1 MCPPTASD
9 SPHRLDGWKAIGRFL
24 GRDARTAQRWAQGRQ
39 LPVRHIAGDGHSVFA
54 WAHELQTWLN
64 GTKEAAEPRIAQ
76 PGAAR
81 APGLLVLPFE
91 FRGPGGSDR
100 AFVGDAVSAEVLNRL
115 AVAPLRDL
123 RVLSWTTSRAFAQ
136 SPKRADQIA
145 EDLGVRY
152 LVEGGVADIG
162 SHWSVDV
169 RVVDALDDRVVL
181 ADRFKADGKDVLRLH
196 TTIAEAVSGHLSL
209 SLAGSMLEPF
219 WNDPVDPAAFL
230 AYVGSWRAYT
240 AGHDDGGLRRAVD
253 LAGEAIRLDP
263 AFTPA
268 YALRGLALNFYNN
281 YIRYADASLDAETR
295 AMARHAMDAGPR
307 LATSNILDALVA
319 TYFDRDWDRSDE
331 RYRFVLD
338 RLPSEAH
345 ARRNL
350 AFNLS
355 LRGRMDEAQ
364 AELDLAG
371 SVDRSPRLS
380 MMQGML
386 HRFRREYD
394 AAIAC
399 HDRVLQALPGDPI
412 GTLHAVEAEGL
423 LLRDERRVRTRVA
436 AADAALSAQWGPYFD
451 ACIAAACND
460 AEWLSAARTQWR
472 ERALGGSAEWYTDA
486 TLAGA
491 AGDVEG
497 VIDSLGRAIAAGRN
511 EPVAHAGVDPVFD
524 CARADPRFNALLRR
538 IRLIA

>member
-1 MCPPTASD
+1 VSPPSASD

-24 GRDARTAQRWAQGRQ
+24 GRDARTAQRWAQALQ
-39 LPVRHIAGDGHSVFA
+39 LPVRRIAGDGHSVFA

-64 GTKEAAEPRIAQ
+64 RSEQVAAPRAAPPQ
-76 PGAAR
+76 TAR
-81 APGLLVLPFE
+81 APGLLVLPFQ

-100 AFVGDAVSAEVLNRL
+100 AFVGDAVGAEVLNRL

-136 SPKRADQIA
+136 APKRADQIA
-145 EDLGVRY
+145 QELGVRY
-152 LVEGGVADIG
+152 LVEGGVDDAG

-181 ADRFKADGKDVLRLH
+181 ANRFTADGKDVLRLH

-209 SLAGSMLEPF
+209 NLAGHMLEPF

-230 AYVGSWRAYT
+230 AYVGSWRCYT
-240 AGHDDGGLRRAVD
+240 TGGIDNGLRRAVD

-263 AFTPA
+263 GFTPA
-268 YALRGLALNFYNN
+268 YALRGLALNFYNH
-281 YIRYADASLDAETR
+281 YISYADASLDADTR
-295 AMARHAMDAGPR
+295 AMARHAMAAGPR

-338 RLPSEAH
+338 RMPSDAH

-386 HRFRREYD
+386 HRFRREYG

-399 HDRVLQALPGDPI
+399 HDRVLQAIPGDAI
-412 GTLHAVEAEGL
+412 STIHAVEAEGL
-423 LLRDERRVRTRVA
+423 LLRDERRVRARVA
-436 AADAALSAQWGPYFD
+436 AADAALYAQWGPYFD
-451 ACIAAACND
+451 ACIAAASND
-460 AEWLSAARTQWR
+460 AEWLSAARTHWR

-491 AGDVEG
+491 AGDIDG
-497 VIDSLGRAIAAGRN
+497 VVDSLRRAIEVGHN
-511 EPVAHAGVDPVFD
+511 ESVAHARVDPVFD
-524 CARADPRFNALLRR
+524 CARDDPRFTALLRQ
-538 IRLIA
+538 IKLIA